1 MKNRFIPFVAQ
12 AALAVPLALM
22 GASALAQQPPH
33 PPYQNEYHGGP
44 PPNHPPPDMPPPQWH
59 KGDRVA
65 PEYRD
70 RQYVVDDWREY
81 HLKPPPRGY
90 HWVGVGGQY
99 YLVSNSNW
107 SVQRVGP

>member
-1 MKNRFIPFVAQ
+1 MMKRVVLL
-12 AALAVPLALM
+12 AALALPAVFV
-22 GASALAQQPPH
+22 SAAAIAQQPPPH
-33 PPYQNEYHGGP
+33 GGPNDYRGGP
-44 PPNHPPPDMPPPQWH
+44 PPEHPPADMPPPQWH

-70 RQYVVDDWREY
+70 RQYVIDDWRQY

-99 YLVSNSNW
+99 YLVHNSNW
-107 SVQRVGP
+107 TVERIGP